1 MDTGSLNALGLSML
15 TPAYLIGMILFSFL
29 GYAAYRIG
37 KTSSRPKVKWI
48 GVAMMFYP
56 YLVDE
61 TWVLYVVGVALCM
74 GAYLYR
80 EQED

>member
-1 MDTGSLNALGLSML
+1 MP
-15 TPAYLIGMILFSFL
+15 TPAYLFGMILFSIL

-61 TWVLYVVGVALCM
+61 TWILYVVGSALCI